1 MGGEYLCPLTVYVPF
16 VEVTT
21 PSFFSLTY
29 PCETFYIFRIF
40 MHPGEAAIHHYRACR
55 KEWMKPIDDSTIKY
69 SSMLMHQQ
77 NIVCFD
83 LRRSHSQLLQHVA
96 TVVEKHVTTIQA
108 HLDIPN
114 ST

>member
-1 MGGEYLCPLTVYVPF
+1 
-16 VEVTT
+16 
-21 PSFFSLTY
+21 
-29 PCETFYIFRIF
+29 

-96 TVVEKHVTTIQA
+96 TVVEKNVTTIQA

-114 ST
+114 STY